1 MDDGVQVQGPD
12 GQQYSFPAG
21 TDKNAAI
28 AYFKK
33 KGIGGAPATSQ
44 SQGTGAPQTQPSGT
58 SADTS
63 SPSLLSRAGKFLN
76 TGLVSGKALFNA
88 VANGGN
94 AMSDSMDAESGN
106 YHDPTPPIDYYS
118 QANKYANSQSLADAD
133 HPVWSGIKKGL
144 AHAATDTA
152 DVGSAFTSPASIAL
166 MGSGALGK
174 AIPAISTLAKTIQG
188 AAGAYYG
195 VKGAGDIH
203 SAVTNTDAPMADR
216 LQQGLMGGAQ
226 VAGGAAGAA
235 DTVKGAVPAIGNL
248 LRDLTDP
255 AQRVTNMG
263 RTDAL
268 TQISNAR
275 QNFADHV
282 GKVINGINAADYQQS
297 GGTRAVSVAPVV
309 SKIADIDKTFKATPD
324 TTPLYWEARQSL
336 LDSNAPDSKMFMKEV
351 HDLKQK
357 VGENFADSPDGS
369 KDRAATSQLLNSV
382 DDVMAKRAED
392 LGQTKQFDY
401 YRTKWRT
408 LKTMESPRGILGQ
421 LDNTGD
427 SAGPASIDPRAGK
440 KFFDILRDPHNTAAV
455 NDAVADLS
463 QFGLNKNFVADLT
476 DQYGAMHNYL
486 KAQDITLMN
495 QNRKPSLMR
504 AGIIG
509 VKRGYAKVN
518 AASALP
524 NFDIPPAGSGPKVD
538 YVGDGTAPDIN
549 PIAPNSS
556 IRPPSGGN
564 GSTAAMA
571 QQATQTAMDKTRA
584 PEYGGQTQQTQE
596 SAAST
601 VDTKEL
607 ADIGQALGLKK
618 ADAIAR
624 AKEAAAAHPNDFEA
638 AKYYMAGRKA
648 EAISTVKQAMQMQ
661 PDKPA
666 QEFDPQAAN
675 NDMNAGKNM
684 PTLAQRIQAIKDEAA
699 ASRKRRQN

>member
-1 MDDGVQVQGPD
+1 MDDSVQVQGPD
-12 GQQYSFPAG
+12 GQQYSFPSG

-44 SQGTGAPQTQPSGT
+44 NQSSGSPQAQPSGAT
-58 SADTS
+58 ADTS
-63 SPSLLSRAGKFLN
+63 SPVTSTVKSFASGVG
-76 TGLVSGKALFNA
+76 TGLKSLVSMPGQI
-88 VANGGN
+88 
-94 AMSDSMDAESGN
+94 
-106 YHDPTPPIDYYS
+106 YHAFADDPQTPEEK
-118 QANKYANSQSLADAD
+118 Q
-133 HPVWSGIKKGL
+133 
-144 AHAATDTA
+144 
-152 DVGSAFTSPASIAL
+152 
-166 MGSGALGK
+166 
-174 AIPAISTLAKTIQG
+174 
-188 AAGAYYG
+188 
-195 VKGAGDIH
+195 
-203 SAVTNTDAPMADR
+203 
-216 LQQGLMGGAQ
+216 LMGGPYSSLILGTKRLLLDPQVSEYDKAKQEAQ
-226 VAGGAAGAA
+226 TGNTSESMGHSIAAGVPLFGPLAAHLGEEGGQDPAKAIGEGLTYLAAPKVAGKVIGAAPKAI
-235 DTVKGAVPAIGNL
+235 PAIGNL

-309 SKIADIDKTFKATPD
+309 SKIANIDQTFKATPD
-324 TTPLYWEARQSL
+324 TMPLYWEARQSL

-382 DDVMAKRAED
+382 DDVMAKRAEE

-463 QFGLNKNFVADLT
+463 QFGLNKNFVSDLSGK
-476 DQYGAMHNYL
+476 YGPMHDYL

-495 QNRKPSLMR
+495 QNRRPSLTK
-504 AGIIG
+504 AVIVGA
-509 VKRGYAKVN
+509 KRGYAKVG
-518 AASALP
+518 AANALP

-549 PIAPNSS
+549 PLPPKQS
-556 IRPPSGGN
+556 ITPAGN
-564 GSTAAMA
+564 GKGSTAAMA
-571 QQATQTAMDKTRA
+571 QQATDAAMNKTRA
-584 PEYGGQTQQTQE
+584 PEYGGPNPQAQTATETAPSYDPQE
-596 SAAST
+596 I
-601 VDTKEL
+601 VN
-607 ADIGQALGLKK
+607 ALSGKKGLGYDK
-618 ADAIAR
+618 AEAVRR
-624 AKEAAAAHPNDFEA
+624 AKLAAAAEPGDFNAALDYAIRGGPAKAQAVKA
-638 AKYYMAGRKA
+638 AKAQASDPGIPKA
-648 EAISTVKQAMQMQ
+648 DWNPLTPET
-661 PDKPA
+661 
-666 QEFDPQAAN
+666 
-675 NDMNAGKNM
+675 NAGKPRNISM
-684 PTLAQRIQAIKDEAA
+684 ADRIQSIKDEAA
-699 ASRKRRQN
+699 AARKRRQN